1 MNLSELYRNR
11 RSVRNYKEKP
21 VPLDIIRE
29 LIDDSILAP
38 SAGNEQPWEFVVVT
52 NRAMIDRISAECKK
66 KFLKRI
72 ASNPNDPAKKYERML
87 QKESFHIFYH
97 APAVV
102 YIIGDS
108 GVKNLVADCA
118 LAAGYFMLSAT
129 SKGLSTCW
137 VNFGTEIRDP
147 KLLDELGIIGNQKIV
162 APLALGYPQKIPA
175 IPKRKKP
182 QVLKIIE

>member
-1 MNLSELYRNR
+1 MEFKELLKKR
-11 RSVRNYKEKP
+11 RSVRNFQKKKISRKLILE
-21 VPLDIIRE
+21 IIT
-29 LIDDSILAP
+29 DSILAP
-38 SAGNEQPWEFVVVT
+38 SAGNEQPWEFFVVT
-52 NRAMIDRISAECKK
+52 NREMIDRISAECKK
-66 KFLKRI
+66 NFLERI

-102 YIIGDS
+102 FIIGDA

-129 SKGLSTCW
+129 SRGMGTCW
-137 VNFGTEIRDP
+137 VNFGTEIKDP
-147 KLLDELGIIGNQKIV
+147 KLLDELGIRGNHNII
-162 APLALGYPQKIPA
+162 APLALGYPKKIPA

-182 QVLKIIE
+182 QVLKVIE